1 MRFPNI
7 ALAAATAATAAFAVV
22 PAQSAILS
30 SPTLNAPVRGWTAVA
45 GLSGPEVVELVR
57 TLPVETE
64 ASGHLPWCDAAPVVN
79 AALSTEFEEN
89 LVARR
94 ADGTQLW
101 GSDLMGTWTV
111 LLARGDDTNCVIASG
126 IGYQDG
132 VDPGAFYAKVGLI

>member
-1 MRFPNI
+1 MRFPRLALVA
-7 ALAAATAATAAFAVV
+7 ALAAV
-22 PAQSAILS
+22 PVTTAQSAILP
-30 SPTLNAPVRGWTAVA
+30 SPLLDAPVRGWTAVA
-45 GLSGPEVVELVR
+45 GMSGPEVVELAR

-64 ASGHLPWCDAAPVVN
+64 ASGHVPWCDAAPVVN
-79 AALSTEFEEN
+79 AALKTEFEEN
-89 LVARR
+89 LVTRR

-111 LLARGDDTNCVIASG
+111 LLERADNTHCVIASG

>member
-1 MRFPNI
+1 MRFPRI
-7 ALAAATAATAAFAVV
+7 ALVAALAAV
-22 PAQSAILS
+22 PVSAAQSAIVTT
-30 SPTLNAPVRGWTAVA
+30 PALNAPVRGWTAVA
-45 GLSGPEVVELVR
+45 GLSGPEVVELAR

-64 ASGHLPWCDAAPVVN
+64 ASGHLPWCDAAPVVS
-79 AALSTEFEEN
+79 AALKSEFEEN
-89 LVARR
+89 LVTRR

-111 LLARGDDTNCVIASG
+111 LLERADNTNCVIASG

>member
-1 MRFPNI
+1 MRFPRA
-7 ALAAATAATAAFAVV
+7 ALATAVAVLTATA
-22 PAQSAILS
+22 AQSAIAP
-30 SPTLNAPVRGWTAVA
+30 SPALNAPVKGWTAVA
-45 GLSGPEVVELVR
+45 GMSGPEVVELVR
-57 TLPVETE
+57 SLPVQTTE
-64 ASGHLPWCDAAPVVN
+64 ASGNLPWCDAAPVVN
-79 AALSTEFEEN
+79 AALKTEFDEN

-111 LLARGDDTNCVIASG
+111 LLDRGNDTRCVIASG

>member
-1 MRFPNI
+1 MRFPRI
-7 ALAAATAATAAFAVV
+7 ALVAALAAIPVTT
-22 PAQSAILS
+22 AQSAILP
-30 SPTLNAPVRGWTAVA
+30 SPVLNAPVKGWTAVA
-45 GLSGPEVVELVR
+45 GLSGPEVVELAR
-57 TLPVETE
+57 SLPVETE
-64 ASGHLPWCDAAPVVN
+64 AAGHLPWCDEAPVVS
-79 AALSTEFEEN
+79 AALKSEFEEN

-111 LLARGDDTNCVIASG
+111 LLERPDNTNCVIASG